1 MIMQQRANKLLENMY
16 RLGRV
21 PSSLLFYGKEGIGK
35 RTTAFAF
42 AKALLC
48 MRGTFPACDTCPSC
62 LHMNEFNRKPVEDL
76 KVYSN
81 KETGKKVF
89 LYLQGDHPDF
99 IYLQPEKDEIKIDQV
114 RGARDFVNLKPAL
127 SSKKVVLIAPA
138 ESMNPYSQN
147 ALLKTL
153 EEPPEDTHFI
163 LVTNMIDRILP
174 TIRSRSY
181 PVEFGELSQ
190 EEVQKITGVQ
200 DKVLLSLCE
209 GSITKAKKLSEKRH
223 LLNMAQSVFAG
234 SILEVYKVSQKLEE
248 LDYEDQK
255 LFLYILE
262 VLLHRRLLE
271 DKENYQVY
279 ESLIDRILLVSD
291 NLKRSVKLS
300 LFVFYINAVLTEV
313 KA

>member
-1 MIMQQRANKLLENMY
+1 MQHRANKLLENMY

-48 MRGTFPACDTCPSC
+48 MRGTLPACDSCPSC

-76 KVYSN
+76 KVYSE

-163 LVTNMIDRILP
+163 LVTNIIDKILP

-181 PVEFGELSQ
+181 PVEFGELPQ
-190 EEVQKITGVQ
+190 EEIQKITGVQ
-200 DKVLLSLCE
+200 DKVLLSLCG

-223 LLNMAQSVFAG
+223 LLNMAESVLAG
-234 SILEVYKVSQKLEE
+234 STLEVYKVSQKLEE
-248 LDYEDQK
+248 LDHEDQK

-300 LFVFYINAVLTEV
+300 LFVFYINTVLAEV